1 MQRTKGSPHTSRGHL
16 QEVQERQA
24 KSSRGGGEVT
34 YEKWSFTS
42 SSNYCERFEP
52 RSHFISRLSMIVRVN
67 LVLNRTI
74 FIDSDWRFD
83 NLCGSYL
90 QSQSEFYVCM
100 LWVDGI
106 KLWLLT
112 WLVN

>member
-1 MQRTKGSPHTSRGHL
+1 MQWTKGSNKTSRGHL

-24 KSSRGGGEVT
+24 KSGGGSLREG
-34 YEKWSFTS
+34 SFTS
-42 SSNYCERFEP
+42 SSNFCERFEP
-52 RSHFISRLSMIVRVN
+52 RSHFISRLSMIDWVN
-67 LVLNRTI
+67 VVLNKTI
-74 FIDSDWRFD
+74 VNDSDWRFD

-112 WLVN
+112 WLVH